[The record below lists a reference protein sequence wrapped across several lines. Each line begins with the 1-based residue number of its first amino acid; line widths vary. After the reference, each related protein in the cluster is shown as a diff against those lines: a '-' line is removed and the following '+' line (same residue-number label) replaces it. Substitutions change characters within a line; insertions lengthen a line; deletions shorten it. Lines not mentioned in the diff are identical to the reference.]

1 MRKYDYQLFDNLVK
15 DYYWPDHQAPP
26 LTTLFIICD
35 DMYEFMKSKL
45 SLIKKIRKELLPCI
59 AIMAKVALAQQS

>member
-1 MRKYDYQLFDNLVK
+1 MHLGNCLVINVSMRHYNYQLFDNLVK

-35 DMYEFMKSKL
+35 DMFEFLRSKL
-45 SLIKKIRKELLPCI
+45 I
-59 AIMAKVALAQQS
+59 